1 MITKNTL
8 ENIKNKSKQESKKID
23 EIVEKLKKLL
33 NQREVSSTNFTILD
47 CDKAGKEFKYKMLYL
62 SDVRKHKG
70 GKIKVI
76 YNKKLKRY
84 EILTI
89 EEAKKYID
97 YLTQGSNE
105 LIPFANLRK

>member
-8 ENIKNKSKQESKKID
+8 ENIKNKSKQESKEID
-23 EIVEKLKKLL
+23 EIIEKLKKLL

-47 CDKAGKEFKYKMLYL
+47 YDKKTGKEFKYKMLYL
-62 SDVRKHKG
+62 SDVRRHKG

-97 YLTQGSNE
+97 YLTHLQ
-105 LIPFANLRK
+105 I